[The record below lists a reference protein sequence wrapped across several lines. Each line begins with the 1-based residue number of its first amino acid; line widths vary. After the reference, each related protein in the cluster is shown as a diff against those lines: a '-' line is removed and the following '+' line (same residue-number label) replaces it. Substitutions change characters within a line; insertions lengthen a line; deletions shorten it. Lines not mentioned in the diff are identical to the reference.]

1 MHYGVIN
8 ILSDVMVALDQNNSS
23 LPLLVEGDSDTL
35 NLYEI
40 IESKIC
46 EAVQRV
52 HMEAP
57 VSLLNDCSVMSLH
70 NPENFAWYGDDRMGI
85 VLNEDFLRLISF
97 QMASWERPVH
107 DVITSA
113 DPLYAKQFSRYKGIR
128 GNKQKPVCAIII
140 DENGDKVLEV
150 FSPRDQEDTVRVGL
164 YIEYPKFI
172 DGSATGE
179 VQIDIA
185 SRCYKSVIYM
195 IAALVATVYGDAEK
209 SATLVE
215 LSKTSMASA

>member
-8 ILSDVMVALDQNNSS
+8 VLSDVMVVLDQNNSS

-57 VSLLNDCSVMSLH
+57 VSLLSDCSVMSLH
-70 NPENFAWYGDDRMGI
+70 NPENFIWYRDDRMGI
-85 VLNEDFLRLISF
+85 VIDKDFMRLISF

-107 DVITSA
+107 DVITSS

-150 FSPRDQEDTVRVGL
+150 FSPRGQEDTVRGGL

-172 DGSATGE
+172 DDSVTGE
-179 VQIDIA
+179 VTIDIA

-195 IAALVATVYGDAEK
+195 IAALVATVYGDTDK
-209 SATLVE
+209 SVNLVE
-215 LSKTSMASA
+215 LSRASLMKV

>member
-1 MHYGVIN
+1 MHYAVIN
-8 ILSDVMVALDQNNSS
+8 ILSDVMVVLDQNNSS

-57 VSLLNDCSVMSLH
+57 VSLLNDCNVMSLH
-70 NPENFAWYGDDRMGI
+70 DPENFVWYADDRLDI
-85 VLNEDFLRLISF
+85 VLHEDFMRLISF

-107 DVITSA
+107 DVITPA

-128 GNKQKPVCAIII
+128 GNKQKPVCAITIVQ
-140 DENGDKVLEV
+140 NADKVLEV

-172 DGSATGE
+172 DDSATGE
-179 VQIDIA
+179 VLVDIA

-195 IAALVATVYGDAEK
+195 IAAFVATAYGDTEK

-215 LSKTSMASA
+215 LSRASLMKV

>member
-1 MHYGVIN
+1 MHYSVIN
-8 ILSDVMVALDQNNSS
+8 ILSDVMVVLDQNNSS

-70 NPENFAWYGDDRMGI
+70 DPENFAWYGDDRMGI
-85 VLNEDFLRLISF
+85 VLDEGFMRLISF
-97 QMASWERPVH
+97 QMSSWERPVH
-107 DVITSA
+107 DVITPA
-113 DPLYAKQFSRYKGIR
+113 DPLYAKQFSRYAGIR
-128 GNKQKPVCAIII
+128 GNKQKPVCAITI
-140 DENGDKVLEV
+140 DGNGDKVLEV
-150 FSPRDQEDTVRVGL
+150 FSPKGQEDTVRVGY

-172 DGSATGE
+172 EGSATGE

-195 IAALVATVYGDAEK
+195 IAALVATVYGDSEK
-209 SATLVE
+209 SATMVE
-215 LSKTSMASA
+215 LSRTSMASA

>member
-1 MHYGVIN
+1 MHYSVIN
-8 ILSDVMVALDQNNSS
+8 ILSDVMVVLDQNNSS

-57 VSLLNDCSVMSLH
+57 VSLFNDCNIMSLQD
-70 NPENFAWYGDDRMGI
+70 PENHVWYEDGRLGI
-85 VLNEDFLRLISF
+85 ILHEDFMRLITF

-107 DVITSA
+107 DVITPA

-128 GNKQKPVCAIII
+128 GNKQKPVCAITI
-140 DENGDKVLEV
+140 DQNADKVLEV
-150 FSPRDQEDTVRVGL
+150 FSPRDGDDTVLAGL

-172 DGSATGE
+172 DDSVTGE
-179 VQIDIA
+179 VLVDIA

-195 IAALVATVYGDAEK
+195 IAALVATAYGDTEK

>member
-1 MHYGVIN
+1 MHYSVIN
-8 ILSDVMVALDQNNSS
+8 ILSDVMVVLDQNNSS

-57 VSLLNDCSVMSLH
+57 VSLLNDCSLMSLH
-70 NPENFAWYGDDRMGI
+70 DPERFVWYGDDRMGI
-85 VLNEDFLRLISF
+85 ALHEDFMRLISF
-97 QMASWERPVH
+97 QMLSWERPVH
-107 DVITSA
+107 DVITPA
-113 DPLYAKQFSRYKGIR
+113 DPLYAKQFSRYAGIR
-128 GNKQKPVCAIII
+128 GNKQKPVCAITI
-140 DENGDKVLEV
+140 DANGDKVLEV
-150 FSPRDQEDTVRVGL
+150 FYPSGREDTASGI

-172 DGSATGE
+172 NNSVTGD
-179 VQIDIA
+179 VTIDIA

-195 IAALVATVYGDAEK
+195 IAALVATAYGDAEK